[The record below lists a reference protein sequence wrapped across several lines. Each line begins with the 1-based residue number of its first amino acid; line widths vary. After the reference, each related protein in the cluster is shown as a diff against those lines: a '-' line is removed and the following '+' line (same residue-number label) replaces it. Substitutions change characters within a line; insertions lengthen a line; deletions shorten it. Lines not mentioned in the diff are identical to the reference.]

1 MKIDFEGRVWEF
13 DPDTVT
19 VQQGIAIWL
28 AHGLTLLDWEE
39 GMERGDPRALQSTYW
54 LMLTQDGAVKP
65 IKDCDFA
72 VGPFSQA
79 LAAAQEAAAQE
90 AAAQEAAAA
99 ASAPA
104 VEPEP
109 VPTQPGAPPSPER
122 PSPTDTTPP
131 PSGQEAAPG
140 TA

>member
-79 LAAAQEAAAQE
+79 LAAAQEAAA
-90 AAAQEAAAA
+90 A

>member
-90 AAAQEAAAA
+90 AAAA

>member
-1 MKIDFEGRVWEF
+1 MKIDFEGRAWEF

-54 LMLTQDGAVKP
+54 LMLAQNGAVKP

-79 LAAAQEAAAQE
+79 LAAAQEAAA
-90 AAAQEAAAA
+90 AAN
-99 ASAPA
+99 AP
-104 VEPEP
+104 VPDPEP
-109 VPTQPGAPPSPER
+109 VPTQPGGTAASPE
-122 PSPTDTTPP
+122 PSSPTDTTPP